1 MRKFNIEIFKEYLN
15 KEIRL
20 RRMKRSTADVY
31 VRKLQALNDSLPEDY
46 TCADLADRIDYLSE
60 RSGHS
65 MARIYINAV
74 KKYESGVIGSKGIC
88 LYGEALSELYRKYPR
103 KGVVELR
110 HAESVYRRKVNA
122 IPNRDMGYK
131 LAFRLQMASGLRVAE
146 VAKLQKRDL
155 QIEEE
160 PMQVQVWNGK
170 GGKDRLVTM
179 LPDPWLQN
187 RLREYM
193 KDAEADEHVFAD
205 VRKLKAYAQGM
216 NMKTHDLRKI
226 YARTLFRTL
235 REEGQ
240 TMAQARK
247 EVSRQ
252 LGHSGTYAGEITN
265 LYLGKE
271 WTYGRKQKQKP

>member
-1 MRKFNIEIFKEYLN
+1 MRKFNIEIFQEYLN

-20 RRMKRSTADVY
+20 RRMKRSTADGY
-31 VRKLQALNDSLPEDY
+31 VRTLQTLNDSLPEDY
-46 TCADLADRIDYLSE
+46 TCEELAERIDYLTA
-60 RSGHS
+60 RSGES
-65 MARIYINAV
+65 MAQMYIKAV
-74 KKYESGVIGSKGIC
+74 KKYEIGVIGSRGIC
-88 LYGEALSELYRKYPR
+88 LYGKPLSRLYRKYPR
-103 KGVVELR
+103 NGVVELR
-110 HAESVYRRKVNA
+110 HEETVYRRNVNT

-131 LAFRLQMASGLRVAE
+131 LAFRLQMASGLRISE
-146 VAKLQKRDL
+146 VGKLQKRDL
-155 QIEEE
+155 QIETE

-179 LPDPWLQN
+179 LEDPWLQSH
-187 RLREYM
+187 L
-193 KDAEADEHVFAD
+193 KDYLKEFEPDEHVFAD
-205 VRKLKAYAQGM
+205 VKKLKAYAQGR
-216 NMKTHDLRKI
+216 NIKTHDLRKI

-235 REEGQ
+235 REKGQ

-247 EVSRQ
+247 EVGRQ